1 MNDGALIPFLLTL
14 IAGGATA
21 IGAGLTFVIRK
32 NDFRVL
38 ALGMSFSAGVMIY
51 VSFMDIMPM
60 SVEFMGGAESPM
72 AGKPGRAAAYA
83 MFFAGVV
90 AAAIIDYLVPE
101 HVESDKIGGCPH
113 CESKSKTKHAALL
126 TAIAISAH
134 NFPEGLSVF
143 VTSLEDVKMGAA
155 IAFAITLHNIPEGIS
170 VALPIY
176 NATGD
181 KKRAF
186 WMASLSGLAE
196 PAGAIAAYLV
206 FAPILTP
213 AVVGGALALTAGIMV
228 YISLDELL
236 PMAKEYGQEHYGI
249 FGVFAGMAFIAIGS
263 LAF

>member
-1 MNDGALIPFLLTL
+1 MNDGVLIPFLLTL

-60 SVEFMGGAESPM
+60 SLEFMGGEESPV
-72 AGKPGRAAAYA
+72 AGKLGRAAAYA
-83 MFFAGVV
+83 MFFAGV
-90 AAAIIDYLVPE
+90 AAAAVIDYLVPE
-101 HVESDKIGGCPH
+101 HVESDKIGGNPCG
-113 CESKSKTKHAALL
+113 SNSKTRHAALL
-126 TAIAISAH
+126 TAIAISVH

-186 WMASLSGLAE
+186 WIASLSGLAE
-196 PAGAIAAYLV
+196 PAGAVAAYLV
-206 FAPILTP
+206 FAPVLTP
-213 AVVGGALALTAGIMV
+213 AVVGGALAFTAGIMV

>member
-1 MNDGALIPFLLTL
+1 M
-14 IAGGATA
+14 
-21 IGAGLTFVIRK
+21 
-32 NDFRVL
+32 
-38 ALGMSFSAGVMIY
+38 
-51 VSFMDIMPM
+51 
-60 SVEFMGGAESPM
+60 
-72 AGKPGRAAAYA
+72 
-83 MFFAGVV
+83 
-90 AAAIIDYLVPE
+90 
-101 HVESDKIGGCPH
+101 
-113 CESKSKTKHAALL
+113 
-126 TAIAISAH
+126 
-134 NFPEGLSVF
+134 
-143 VTSLEDVKMGAA
+143 TSLEDVKMGAA